1 MGMTNSQV
9 GWAVALCAKG
19 IIGAMIACTN
29 VVLSGGKDLDSM
41 ASALDYLDRVSKLED
56 KMEEARQREKAAERR
71 NDER

>member
-41 ASALDYLDRVSKLED
+41 ARALEYQDEISMLED
-56 KMEEARQREKAAERR
+56 RMEAARRKEKE
-71 NDER
+71 EEE

>member
-41 ASALDYLDRVSKLED
+41 ARALEYQDEISMLED
-56 KMEEARQREKAAERR
+56 RMEAARRKEKE
-71 NDER
+71 EEG

>member
-19 IIGAMIACTN
+19 IISAMIACTN

-41 ASALDYLDRVSKLED
+41 ARALEYQDEISMLED
-56 KMEEARQREKAAERR
+56 RMEAARRKEKE
-71 NDER
+71 EEG

>member
-1 MGMTNSQV
+1 MTNSQV

-41 ASALDYLDRVSKLED
+41 ARALEYQDEISMLED
-56 KMEEARQREKAAERR
+56 RMEAARRKEKE
-71 NDER
+71 EEG

>member
-1 MGMTNSQV
+1 MTNSQV

-41 ASALDYLDRVSKLED
+41 ARALEYQDEISMLED
-56 KMEEARQREKAAERR
+56 RMEAARRKEKE
-71 NDER
+71 EEE

>member
-41 ASALDYLDRVSKLED
+41 ARALEYQDEVSMLED
-56 KMEEARQREKAAERR
+56 RMEAARRKEKE
-71 NDER
+71 EEG

>member
-1 MGMTNSQV
+1 MTNSQV

-41 ASALDYLDRVSKLED
+41 ARALEYQDEVSMLED
-56 KMEEARQREKAAERR
+56 RMEAARRKEKE
-71 NDER
+71 EEG